1 MTEFLVLQTAA
12 TEASIREGLL
22 AELGAAAATPVFWI
36 QLGAIVLATVI
47 VYTLSSR
54 LLAAWVGAAG
64 DDAEQAGV
72 RNRAANVLRRVTL
85 IALIVGA
92 ALIAI
97 QVSGIAADT
106 ALHTAGALLLTWL
119 ATSGVRIAVIVVVA
133 HVALDLLRA
142 LVHRIK
148 LPPELSGQ
156 ARAETRAK
164 TIRAL
169 LDGTL
174 KVLVWTVVFF
184 VILGELGVNI
194 APLLAG
200 AGIAGLAIGFGAQSL
215 VKDVITGFFVLAEDQ
230 YGVGDVVRIGD
241 LAGLVERVT
250 LRTTILRDLEGR
262 VHVIPNGEITKVTV
276 FTKEWSRAL
285 IDVEVAYKENLDFV
299 IQTIREVGERI
310 AREHADLVT
319 AGPDILGVESLGSH
333 GVTVRLLFQTK
344 PITQWTVMRAFRKAI
359 KDEFDRRGIEIP
371 FPQTSVWMRGGPGDQ
386 IALEPPEA
394 GE

>member
-1 MTEFLVLQTAA
+1 MTDFLVLQAA
-12 TEASIREGLL
+12 AAQETRVRPLL
-22 AELGAAAATPVFWI
+22 EELTAAAATPAFWI
-36 QLGAIVLATVI
+36 QLGAVVLAAAVA
-47 VYTLSSR
+47 YTLANR
-54 LLAAWVGAAG
+54 LLKAWVASAG
-64 DDAEQAGV
+64 DDAEQV
-72 RNRAANVLRRVTL
+72 RVRQRAANVLRQVTL
-85 IALIVGA
+85 IALAVSG
-92 ALIAI
+92 ALIAV
-97 QVSGIAADT
+97 QVSGVATDT
-106 ALHTAGALLLTWL
+106 ALHTSGALLLTWL
-119 ATSGVRIAVIVVVA
+119 ATSGVRIAIIIVVA

-142 LVHRIK
+142 LVHKIQ
-148 LPPELSGQ
+148 LPAELVGQ

-164 TIRAL
+164 TIRSL

-174 KVLVWTVVFF
+174 RVLVWLIVFF
-184 VILGELGVNI
+184 VVLGELGVNI

-215 VKDVITGFFVLAEDQ
+215 VKDVITGFFILAEDQ

-241 LAGLVERVT
+241 LAGLVEKIT

-262 VHVIPNGEITKVTV
+262 VHVIPNGEVNKVTV

-310 AREHADLVT
+310 ANEHSDLVT

-386 IALEPPEA
+386 IALEPPDRTE
-394 GE
+394 